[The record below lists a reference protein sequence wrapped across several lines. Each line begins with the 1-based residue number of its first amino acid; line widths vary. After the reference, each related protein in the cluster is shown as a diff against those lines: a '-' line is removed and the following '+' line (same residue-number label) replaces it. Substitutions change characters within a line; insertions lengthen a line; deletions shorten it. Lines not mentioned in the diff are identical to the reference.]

1 MIGNPSDHDV
11 LIRVSTQLDRFEK
24 DIEDIREGVDDLP
37 ALRMR
42 IGALEERRNVHLTR
56 DNAVIIA
63 IATILSTVIGIII
76 KLVIH

>member
-1 MIGNPSDHDV
+1 MIGSPSDHDV

-24 DIEDIREGVDDLP
+24 DIEEIKDGLIDLP

-42 IGALEERRNVHLTR
+42 IGALEERKNAHLTR
-56 DNAVIIA
+56 DNALIIA
-63 IATILSTVIGIII
+63 IATVLSTVIAIVI

>member
-24 DIEDIREGVDDLP
+24 DIEEIKDGVGDLP

-42 IGALEERRNVHLTR
+42 IGALEERKNVHLTR
-56 DNAVIIA
+56 DNALIIA
-63 IATILSTVIGIII
+63 IATVLSTIIAIVI